1 MESDTAYGGNGFYVG
16 NPSDFNKKSANRRS
30 QILGFPGKK
39 TQPEELEKLKRESN
53 WKLKIMDR
61 PDKLVKKYGVLRI
74 LRKGLSVDDAH
85 FTLFYVYPLQNS
97 MYWPIAPPTSYYELE
112 K

>member
-1 MESDTAYGGNGFYVG
+1 
-16 NPSDFNKKSANRRS
+16 
-30 QILGFPGKK
+30 
-39 TQPEELEKLKRESN
+39 
-53 WKLKIMDR
+53 MDR

-97 MYWPIAPPTSYYELE
+97 MYWPIAPPTRVITNWRNKFRTIHYLTQQ

>member
-39 TQPEELEKLKRESN
+39 LSLRN
-53 WKLKIMDR
+53 WKNSKEKATGSLKSWT
-61 PDKLVKKYGVLRI
+61 
-74 LRKGLSVDDAH
+74 GLIS
-85 FTLFYVYPLQNS
+85 
-97 MYWPIAPPTSYYELE
+97 W
-112 K
+112 